1 MKNEKVQHVVT
12 RVKGTFNDFT
22 RGQKAVTIVAVL
34 VALAG
39 AVVFFMW
46 SSRPT
51 MVALYTTPVSTADGS
66 VIQTKLQESGITHE
80 IVNGGTG
87 FRVPDSQVDQLRLD
101 LAGEGIPSKTDAEQ
115 GWGIVENAPMTASD
129 EQQRVLIQR
138 ATEGELANS
147 IQKIDTVQAVDV
159 NLALPND
166 DVFVREQAAP
176 SAAVMLTPKS
186 GQTVSA
192 TQVEA
197 IVHLVSS
204 SIPKMTPGAVT
215 VTDSSGRLLSAQ
227 GMLGAGMGEARLAQ
241 QTAMSNAI
249 QTKVQAML
257 DKAVGVNNSAVTV
270 DAKVN
275 YDNATIERNEY
286 LPPPNGTPP
295 LQEDTSTE
303 TLTGSGQTPVGGV
316 LGPDNIPVPQAN
328 NANTNQ
334 DWNKETAKNV
344 NAVGTQ
350 RTLTTPATG
359 QISNLNV
366 AVMLDQRTTGAYNQA
381 QIEQLVATAAGI
393 DAQRGDQVTVTKVP
407 FDQTSAQA
415 RAAQDAAAAE
425 QQRIDDLWT
434 LAKNIGLALLLLLA
448 LLIGFRSTRT
458 RRREVEIEEQTVEGL
473 DLPELPG
480 GSGAQA
486 AIEGSPAA
494 YELDYEDSLPVVEAT
509 PVDPQ
514 SVARASA
521 RQEIGQ
527 LVDDNPDEVA
537 RLLRGWMAERK

>member
-1 MKNEKVQHVVT
+1 MKNERVQHVVT
-12 RVKGTFNDFT
+12 RVKSTFTDFT
-22 RGQKAVTIVAVL
+22 RGQKAVTIIAAL
-34 VALAG
+34 VAIAG

-46 SSRPT
+46 ASKPT
-51 MVALYTTPVSTADGS
+51 MSPLYTAPLTPADAS
-66 VIQTKLQESGITHE
+66 VVKAKLDET
-80 IVNGGTG
+80 GTPYALSPDG
-87 FRVPDSQVDQLRLD
+87 TSFRVPDSQVAQVRLE

-115 GWGIVENAPMTASD
+115 GWGLVENAPMTASD

-147 IQKIDTVQAVDV
+147 IRKIDTVQDVDV
-159 NLALPND
+159 NLALPSD
-166 DVFVREQAAP
+166 DVFVREQASP
-176 SAAVMLTPKS
+176 SASVMLTPKS

-215 VTDSSGRLLSAQ
+215 VTDSGGRLLSAQ
-227 GMLGAGMGEARLAQ
+227 GTLGAGMGEARLAQ
-241 QTAMSNAI
+241 QQAMSNAI
-249 QTKVQAML
+249 QNKVQAML
-257 DKAVGVNNSAVTV
+257 DKAVGVNNSSVTV

-334 DWNKETAKNV
+334 NWQKETAKNL

-350 RTLTTPATG
+350 RTVTTPATG
-359 QISNLNV
+359 QIANLNV
-366 AVMLDQRTTGAYNQA
+366 AVMLDQRTTGAINQA
-381 QIEQLVATAAGI
+381 QIEALVATAAGV
-393 DAQRGDQVTVTKVP
+393 DAQRGDRVTVSKVP
-407 FDQTSAQA
+407 FDTTAAQA
-415 RAAQDAAAAE
+415 KAAEDAIAAE
-425 QQRIDDLWT
+425 QKRIDDLWT

-458 RRREVEIEEQTVEGL
+458 RRREVEIEEQTVDL
-473 DLPELPG
+473 LPELPG
-480 GSGAQA
+480 GAGAQA

-514 SVARASA
+514 SIARASA